1 MIAPETFYN
10 QISEFFVQE
19 LSLEAPAV
27 DEDLIDTGIL
37 DSLIFVQLVFFIEN
51 EYGLEVS
58 VEELEIDNFRTIEQ
72 IGKFINRD
80 N

>member
-19 LSLEAPAV
+19 LSLEVPAV
-27 DEDLIDTGIL
+27 DEDLVDTGIL

-72 IGKFINRD
+72 IGKFINR
-80 N
+80 NN